1 MNMGTNFLFMN
12 MGTNFLFIYGKTA
25 NDLIKEG
32 KELMQENDVTM
43 EEFKRQLRRLTKCKH
58 KM

>member
-1 MNMGTNFLFMN
+1 

-32 KELMQENDVTM
+32 KELMQENDVTID
-43 EEFKRQLRRLTKCKH
+43 EFKDSLEDLQNVNSNFE
-58 KM
+58 